1 MQFSKWKIGAV
12 ALVCMLLPGSVH
24 AQIVKNERLLSFEE
38 KQVPAFVTTAA
49 GSQLGISDEHY
60 RDGDHSLSWT
70 FEPGAALSIKKDLKF
85 EKKDPTGK
93 DTYLSAF
100 IVWVYNEQAQDK
112 QIRFEFLKDGKACT
126 SFPFG
131 INFTGWRGAWVC
143 Y

>member
-85 EKKDPTGK
+85 EKKDPTCKVGGK
-93 DTYLSAF
+93 NTASPPGEDDFST
-100 IVWVYNEQAQDK
+100 
-112 QIRFEFLKDGKACT
+112 T
-126 SFPFG
+126 P
-131 INFTGWRGAWVC
+131 GATRDLVRLA
-143 Y
+143 

>member
-1 MQFSKWKIGAV
+1 MS
-12 ALVCMLLPGSVH
+12 L
-24 AQIVKNERLLSFEE
+24 
-38 KQVPAFVTTAA
+38 TAA

-112 QIRFEFLKDGKACT
+112 QIRFEFLEGWQGYAPLFLLASTSPVGAEHGYVMNAICKA
-126 SFPFG
+126 PRKK
-131 INFTGWRGAWVC
+131 GWTKSAL
-143 Y
+143 

>member
-1 MQFSKWKIGAV
+1 MMQFSKWKIGAV

-93 DTYLSAF
+93 DTYLRLSS
-100 IVWVYNEQAQDK
+100 YGCTMSRPRTS
-112 QIRFEFLKDGKACT
+112 RFCL
-126 SFPFG
+126 SS
-131 INFTGWRGAWVC
+131 
-143 Y
+143 

>member
-70 FEPGAALSIKKDLKF
+70 FEPGAALSIKKDLNLRRK
-85 EKKDPTGK
+85 TRRGK
-93 DTYLSAF
+93 TPIFRLSS
-100 IVWVYNEQAQDK
+100 YGCTMSRPRTS
-112 QIRFEFLKDGKACT
+112 RFCL
-126 SFPFG
+126 SS
-131 INFTGWRGAWVC
+131 
-143 Y
+143 

>member
-85 EKKDPTGK
+85 EKKDPRGK
-93 DTYLSAF
+93 TPIFRLSS
-100 IVWVYNEQAQDK
+100 YGCTMSRPRTS
-112 QIRFEFLKDGKACT
+112 RFG
-126 SFPFG
+126 SSS
-131 INFTGWRGAWVC
+131 
-143 Y
+143 

>member
-60 RDGDHSLSWT
+60 RDGDHQ
-70 FEPGAALSIKKDLKF
+70 FELDFRAGCR
-85 EKKDPTGK
+85 T
-93 DTYLSAF
+93 
-100 IVWVYNEQAQDK
+100 VYQKRLE
-112 QIRFEFLKDGKACT
+112 
-126 SFPFG
+126 
-131 INFTGWRGAWVC
+131 V
-143 Y
+143 